1 MTVLIILT
9 VDSQNYVAFNFMA
22 FRFMSSS
29 SYSAEIFIIFNEI
42 IHSLFTIMCVETVLH
57 VQFFDRGVVK
67 IKSIKSSYNNRFKQ
81 IKLCPRCT

>member
-9 VDSQNYVAFNFMA
+9 VDSQNYVALNFMA

-42 IHSLFTIMCVETVLH
+42 IHSLFTNFVC
-57 VQFFDRGVVK
+57 
-67 IKSIKSSYNNRFKQ
+67 
-81 IKLCPRCT
+81 